1 MKLKHKKRVIGIGL
15 DSATPEIIEPWVRE
29 GKLPVFKR
37 LMETGCYGRL
47 SSTVPAL
54 TPPAWTTSMTGVNPG
69 KHNIYD
75 FFSIQQDN
83 KKRVV
88 NSGDR
93 SSKAIWNLLDD
104 ENRRSIIINLPV
116 TYPAETFNG
125 VMVTGMPTPT
135 VKKGFVSPDT
145 VLEEVLNLTDGKP
158 LAVDIHLLLR
168 GKESAFLEDLDRV
181 THSITRLTRHFMEK
195 EDWDFLMV
203 VFDDLDRIQHAFWHY
218 IDKEHPYYDKE
229 KAEAYQNA
237 ILKFYQ
243 CLEHQIVQ
251 LMESVND
258 DTLVLIFSDHGM
270 GPIYHNFYINRF
282 FEEQG
287 WLKLKKKKIR
297 PKEILRSIGVS
308 QERVKL
314 FIDAIGLRNIARN
327 FLPASIKNY
336 AKKYFP
342 TEALELETF
351 DWSEILDW
359 EKSKAYL
366 FSRTGQGILIN
377 KDNVEDYETFR
388 DNVIESLLELR
399 DPHTGQRVIEHI
411 YKKESIFHGPCL
423 DKAPDILID
432 PVQIYELQ
440 EKPEK
445 EIFSDLKASRVPIS
459 ANHYRE
465 GIVFICNS
473 KSIRNNY
480 QLSKVAIQDIAPT
493 ILYGLGMPIPQDMD
507 GQVVV
512 DAFDKTYLKNNP
524 IIYKEIPLNLDGTSN
539 DLSSLDTAKITDR
552 LKGLGYID

>member
-1 MKLKHKKRVIGIGL
+1 MGIGL
-15 DSATPEIIEPWVRE
+15 DSATPELIEPWVRE

-75 FFSIQQDN
+75 FFRIQQDN
-83 KKRVV
+83 QKKIV

-104 ENRRSIIINLPV
+104 ANRRSIIINLPV

-125 VMVTGMPTPT
+125 VMVTGMPTPA
-135 VKKGFVSPDT
+135 VKKGFVSPET
-145 VLEEVLNLTDGKP
+145 LLEEVLNLTDGKP
-158 LAVDIHLLLR
+158 LAVDIHPLLR
-168 GKESAFLEDLDRV
+168 GQESVFLEDLDRV
-181 THSITRLTRHFMEK
+181 THRITRLTRHFMEK
-195 EDWDFLMV
+195 DEWDFLMV
-203 VFDDLDRIQHAFWHY
+203 VFDDLDRIQHTFWHY
-218 IDKEHPYYDKE
+218 IDSKHPLYAKE
-229 KAEAYQNA
+229 KAKEYQNA

-243 CLEHQIVQ
+243 CLEHQIEQ
-251 LMESVND
+251 LLASVDD

-270 GPIYHNFYINRF
+270 GPIYRNFYINRF

-287 WLKLKKKKIR
+287 WLKLKKKKIQ
-297 PKEILRSIGVS
+297 PKEILRSLGVS

-314 FIDAIGLRNIARN
+314 FVNAIGLRNTARN

-336 AKKYFP
+336 VKKHFP
-342 TEALELETF
+342 AEALELEVF
-351 DWSEILDW
+351 DWSDILDW
-359 EKSKAYL
+359 ENSKAYL
-366 FSRTGQGILIN
+366 FSRTGQGIMIN
-377 KDNVEDYETFR
+377 KDNVENYETFR
-388 DNVIESLLELR
+388 DNVIESLLELK

-423 DKAPDILID
+423 DSAPDILID
-432 PVQIYELQ
+432 PVQTYELQ
-440 EKPEK
+440 EKPDK
-445 EIFSDLKASRVPIS
+445 EIFSDIKAGRISIS

-465 GIVFICNS
+465 GVVFICNS
-473 KSIRNNY
+473 KSIRKKC

-493 ILYGLGMPIPQDMD
+493 ILYGLGMPIPRDMD
-507 GQVVV
+507 GRVVV
-512 DAFDKTYLKNNP
+512 DAFDKTFLKNTP
-524 IIYKEIPLNLDGTSN
+524 ITYEDIPLTLDGTSN
-539 DLSSLDTAKITDR
+539 DLSLADTAKITDR